1 MSSPF
6 LDHLVEAVEDG
17 LVIIGQG
24 RQPGRGEQP
33 LRHAALR
40 HQAHADLVDQ
50 PLRVDGKVQYQHK
63 KNNRTWQY
71 IQNIENF
78 RSVEPIFF

>member
-1 MSSPF
+1 
-6 LDHLVEAVEDG
+6 LDHLVEAVVDG
-17 LVIIGQG
+17 LVFIGHG

-50 PLRVDGKVQYQHK
+50 LLRVDGRSQYQHK
-63 KNNRTWQY
+63 KIIGHGNTYEISRISEMSSQTQSNSFY
-71 IQNIENF
+71 
-78 RSVEPIFF
+78 